1 MEDIKN
7 KEDINLRKD
16 SDEFKFIDAIR
27 MKIEDIKGIKTKVND
42 NYYCENIDNI
52 FNNISN
58 LNIIKS
64 IDNNKK
70 IYLKPT
76 QIFINDSRYRKVY
89 RNLKKLDDEIMYS
102 FDKSNNYIL
111 MKKNVYNK
119 VIVFLMKK
127 TTTT

>member
-1 MEDIKN
+1 MNLVKIYSINDEEVPIYSENEIMSFVEEYLTKLN

-58 LNIIKS
+58 IH
-64 IDNNKK
+64 
-70 IYLKPT
+70 
-76 QIFINDSRYRKVY
+76 
-89 RNLKKLDDEIMYS
+89 
-102 FDKSNNYIL
+102 
-111 MKKNVYNK
+111 
-119 VIVFLMKK
+119 
-127 TTTT
+127 